1 MIFDIFFSI
10 SQTEVNGLRPS
21 ESDLFSNFFEQVQ
34 AADDLGF
41 NTAWLAES
49 HLSSEVQKMNP
60 NPVIPNFKGEIGINV
75 DFFQI
80 TTRIFSKTKRLNTGS
95 AIMNIL
101 CNGGPIAAAER
112 VKSFLAFHKLD
123 PKESRKIEVGFASGR
138 FPYINHPYGIV
149 AKNELEKAAW
159 GPVMVNLILKEAAE
173 IFIRLIKGEILSSA
187 DISQPVLTRN
197 NFRLD
202 EDWQRLLTVAGKQ
215 TDQVTM
221 QKHYDFNKLK
231 IVPADVDIKRHLN
244 LLIGSHDPLM
254 HKFVNTLHPVGVFN
268 LSITS
273 STTVDKTNEMMA
285 EVYHPD
291 GGIWTRDKM
300 PRTVLVFINND
311 QKLSKSEQIK
321 AAQKKANHTLSEYW
335 KALEGTLDPKKVE
348 LAENNALIGDP
359 ETIIEQMNNRY
370 NSSDRLMLWF
380 DFHNH
385 DCAEVI
391 DNMESFMQEVAPEF
405 K

>member
-10 SQTEVNGLRPS
+10 SQTEVNGTRPS
-21 ESDLFSNFFEQVQ
+21 EANLFNNFFDQVQ

-41 NTAWLAES
+41 GTAWLAES

-60 NPVIPNFKGEIGINV
+60 NPVIPHFKGEVGINV

-80 TTRIFSKTKRLNTGS
+80 STRVFNHTKQINTGS

-112 VKSFLAFHKLD
+112 VKSFLAFHQLNPD
-123 PKESRKIEVGFASGR
+123 ENRKIEIGFASGR

-149 AKNELEKAAW
+149 PRNDLEKAAW

-173 IFIRLIKGEILSSA
+173 IFIRLIKGEVLSSD
-187 DISQPVLTRN
+187 DISQPVLRRDD
-197 NFRLD
+197 FRSD
-202 EDWQRLLTVAGKQ
+202 DDWQRFLSVYGKEANS
-215 TDQVTM
+215 VEM
-221 QKHYDFNKLK
+221 KKHYEFNKLK
-231 IVPADVDIKRHLN
+231 IIPNDVSIDRHLN
-244 LLIGSHDPLM
+244 LVIGSHDPRLQR
-254 HKFVNTLHPVGVFN
+254 FVNTIHPVGVFN

-273 STTVDKTNEMMA
+273 NATVEKTNEMMKEA
-285 EVYHPD
+285 YHTS
-291 GGIWTRDKM
+291 GGKWTRNKM

-311 QKLSKSEQIK
+311 LNLSKTDRIK
-321 AAQKKANHTLSEYW
+321 AAQEKANHTLSEYW

-348 LAENNALIGDP
+348 QAENNALIGDP
-359 ETIIEQMNNRY
+359 ETIIEQMKERY
-370 NSSDRLMLWF
+370 HPEDRLMLWF

-385 DCAEVI
+385 NNNEVI
-391 DNMESFMQEVAPEF
+391 QNMKTFMLDVAPEF